1 MRCLIKPET
10 PKVRSISITVLC
22 VIIVSIGQALMKY
35 GFNQAAIPG
44 ELRFSQEFAWSFF
57 TSFISTPWIFTGY
70 FLATISSILFLEA
83 LHNTEL
89 GITAAV
95 LRLNYVTAYVIGVL
109 YFQETFK
116 SINLMGILLIF
127 SGVVVISLKEDNTPS
142 C

>member
-1 MRCLIKPET
+1 
-10 PKVRSISITVLC
+10 
-22 VIIVSIGQALMKY
+22 MKY